1 MQIQVVVYCI
11 NWLSGEATPRRL
23 LSDQTLRNQ
32 AIAIP
37 KTSAL
42 RWRKNEDKELE
53 VGGSYVEHT
62 GVVMKEV
69 EERLDQ
75 LQCVGEGGSQMC
87 PGQTLW
93 I

>member
-37 KTSAL
+37 KTSAF
-42 RWRKNEDKELE
+42 
-53 VGGSYVEHT
+53 
-62 GVVMKEV
+62 EV
-69 EERLDQ
+69 EEKR
-75 LQCVGEGGSQMC
+75 
-87 PGQTLW
+87 GQRA
-93 I
+93 